1 MKALEERL
9 TGKIRSLDNQVS
21 QKQELLIARDTEL
34 DALMAKVSELTQKV
48 SELGAER
55 ERSDRLIQEE
65 LREKTAMLQSKES
78 SIAELEERLK
88 GRVDSLER
96 QVADKQK
103 LLEASGVDLSDLR
116 AQVSSVTERLNET
129 EAAKVYLEGLLQ
141 KERHNA
147 DQMSVSVEPSQ
158 REASDGMNG
167 ESHGLD
173 TLLNERETL
182 LKARDKLIQDL
193 MSELKEKKT
202 QLARQEID
210 VWQKIERR
218 DAWKHRL
225 SKIGI
230 RIKN

>member
-1 MKALEERL
+1 
-9 TGKIRSLDNQVS
+9 
-21 QKQELLIARDTEL
+21 
-34 DALMAKVSELTQKV
+34 
-48 SELGAER
+48 
-55 ERSDRLIQEE
+55 
-65 LREKTAMLQSKES
+65 
-78 SIAELEERLK
+78 
-88 GRVDSLER
+88 
-96 QVADKQK
+96 
-103 LLEASGVDLSDLR
+103 VDLSDLR